1 MAYKRPLVNWARI
14 PGYWWIDSWDSLCS
28 LHLCLTTG
36 TDCTEKGAPH
46 VHFFHCHPF
55 WMGGT
60 SQVDSKKGLKMRH
73 FYIYLR
79 GSMFFMGGRN
89 QLRRATSSVGLH
101 FGLGSLVQHLVFP
114 MGALGSPGRSDTWM
128 TIPPCFYLGHITYI
142 SPTTGFVD
150 VWGRCMIWWLSI
162 LDGCDKP
169 SWPLLLFDVDA
180 VFCCRGIAGRMCSC
194 RKLSKPQAVDEMAV
208 TCSILVHWSTLG
220 IRNAGSL
227 DSC

>member
-1 MAYKRPLVNWARI
+1 MAPCF
-14 PGYWWIDSWDSLCS
+14 SWV
-28 LHLCLTTG
+28 
-36 TDCTEKGAPH
+36 EE
-46 VHFFHCHPF
+46 
-55 WMGGT
+55 
-60 SQVDSKKGLKMRH
+60 
-73 FYIYLR
+73 
-79 GSMFFMGGRN
+79 
-89 QLRRATSSVGLH
+89 TSSVAPPAPLDYILDLDLWSSTWC
-101 FGLGSLVQHLVFP
+101 FRW
-114 MGALGSPGRSDTWM
+114 ALWVRQVEATHGWRSPR
-128 TIPPCFYLGHITYI
+128 FYLGHITYI

-169 SWPLLLFDVDA
+169 SWPLLLFDVGA